1 MQVLDRTDIEPS
13 RRLCGDEYARVPAIH
28 LARGDDLLLIAAG
41 ERPGLRLRIAPAY
54 VELLEEPL
62 STGSQDA
69 REQPAEAGVWPVAE
83 IVERDV
89 LSEREVEHEPVAM
102 PILGDVTDAR
112 LEHAAYARMQRR
124 RLPSMTILPLSR
136 LRRPEMASINSVWP
150 LPSTPAIP
158 TISPART

>member
-13 RRLCGDEYARVPAIH
+13 RGLCGDEYARVAIH
-28 LARGDDLLLIAAG
+28 LARGDELLLISAG

-83 IVERDV
+83 IVERGV
-89 LSEREVEHEPVAM
+89 LSEREVEDEPVAM

-124 RLPSMTILPLSR
+124 LFP
-136 LRRPEMASINSVWP
+136 VYDD
-150 LPSTPAIP
+150 PAALALAE
-158 TISPART
+158 ARDDFD